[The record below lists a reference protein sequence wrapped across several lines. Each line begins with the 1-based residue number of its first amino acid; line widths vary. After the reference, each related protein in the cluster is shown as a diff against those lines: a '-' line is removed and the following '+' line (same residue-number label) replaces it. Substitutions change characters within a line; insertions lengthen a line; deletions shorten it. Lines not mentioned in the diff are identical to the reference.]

1 MDRKRPVFPLN
12 SVLFP
17 GGLLPLRIFEP
28 RYLDMISA
36 CLKNDTGF
44 VVTLIKAGRE
54 TGIAAE
60 HYMIGTLA
68 KIIDWK
74 QYPDG
79 LLGITVK
86 GQDKVKILSQEVQQ
100 NQLILGNLEVLPTE
114 PHSDIPS
121 EFEQINRLLKRILVE
136 LGSSYPVE
144 EQKYTDA
151 GWVAGRLVELLPLEL
166 AQKQTLLELED
177 PLSRLFQ
184 LRDYLLN
191 LELL

>member
-1 MDRKRPVFPLN
+1 
-12 SVLFP
+12 
-17 GGLLPLRIFEP
+17 
-28 RYLDMISA
+28 
-36 CLKNDTGF
+36 
-44 VVTLIKAGRE
+44 
-54 TGIAAE
+54 
-60 HYMIGTLA
+60 
-68 KIIDWK
+68 
-74 QYPDG
+74 
-79 LLGITVK
+79 VK